1 MTKQH
6 ILCLISIYGAT
17 KSTMPRQNGIWL
29 ATNKRLQKNNL
40 SNLPTAKSARFASQN
55 RTNFTRGVRF
65 YFTIKTAPIWNCGYD
80 LQKIMKKGELAI
92 KKLDVRIF
100 PNAEVITD
108 LAGNTFL
115 TRTAVARLFGC
126 SLPTLATTY
135 KRKGLRPLD
144 RYVNGY
150 KVYLLDDVERFY
162 NRRAAY

>member
-1 MTKQH
+1 MSKGSVSEH
-6 ILCLISIYGAT
+6 
-17 KSTMPRQNGIWL
+17 PRQ
-29 ATNKRLQKNNL
+29 
-40 SNLPTAKSARFASQN
+40 PN
-55 RTNFTRGVRF
+55 RTTLPEAVRF

-135 KRKGLRPLD
+135 KRKGLLQLD
-144 RYVNGY
+144 RYVQGY
-150 KVYLLDDVERFY
+150 KVYLLDDVEKFY
-162 NRRAAY
+162 NRRSAY

>member
-1 MTKQH
+1 M
-6 ILCLISIYGAT
+6 
-17 KSTMPRQNGIWL
+17 KSEKM
-29 ATNKRLQKNNL
+29 AYK
-40 SNLPTAKSARFASQN
+40 
-55 RTNFTRGVRF
+55 
-65 YFTIKTAPIWNCGYD
+65 
-80 LQKIMKKGELAI
+80 KI
-92 KKLDVRIF
+92 DVRIF
-100 PNAEVITD
+100 KNTAKHKEIITD

-144 RYVNGY
+144 RYVKGY

>member
-1 MTKQH
+1 MSKGGVSEH
-6 ILCLISIYGAT
+6 
-17 KSTMPRQNGIWL
+17 PRQ
-29 ATNKRLQKNNL
+29 
-40 SNLPTAKSARFASQN
+40 PN
-55 RTNFTRGVRF
+55 RTTLPEAVRF
-65 YFTIKTAPIWNCGYD
+65 YSTIKTAPIWNCGYD

-135 KRKGLRPLD
+135 KRKGLLQLD
-144 RYVNGY
+144 RYIQGY
-150 KVYLLDDVERFY
+150 KVYLLDDVEKFY
-162 NRRAAY
+162 NRRSAY

>member
-1 MTKQH
+1 MSKGGVSEH
-6 ILCLISIYGAT
+6 
-17 KSTMPRQNGIWL
+17 PRQ
-29 ATNKRLQKNNL
+29 
-40 SNLPTAKSARFASQN
+40 PN
-55 RTNFTRGVRF
+55 RTTLPEAVRF

-80 LQKIMKKGELAI
+80 LQKIMKKDELAI

-135 KRKGLRPLD
+135 KRKGLLQLD
-144 RYVNGY
+144 RYVQGY
-150 KVYLLDDVERFY
+150 KVYLLDDVEKFY
-162 NRRAAY
+162 NRRSAY